1 MKTLVSIFTLISAG
15 AVAAAVRESGS
26 CTVLAEA
33 EAPGR
38 ARLSSAH
45 FAADTACSPAGG
57 VAQSA
62 HFTARFGFAGQLY
75 DVTGGTVTANPSSVP
90 ETSAAQLSVSVAL
103 DDGTT
108 LPGAQAGPVV
118 WEVVSGPVVSISS
131 SGLATTG
138 AVWEDTIAVVR
149 ANVAGIKIDGPVT
162 VSNTIQDNFG
172 PIAGDGLPDTWQF
185 EHFDIDDDGDLDLP
199 AGPNAD
205 ADADGADNLGEW
217 TAGTDPT
224 DANDLL
230 RLEALGMTPE
240 GFHFRFGPVFA
251 NRDYIVLTRPDPAA
265 PLEKFYTLEA
275 TEDAEWHE
283 ATVPLSFGIR
293 GFFSLSV
300 EVK

>member
-1 MKTLVSIFTLISAG
+1 M
-15 AVAAAVRESGS
+15 AAVRESDS
-26 CTVLAEA
+26 NTVLAEA
-33 EAPGR
+33 VAPGR

-45 FAADTACSPAGG
+45 FMADTACSPAGG

-75 DVTGGTVTANPSSVP
+75 DVTGGTVTANPSPIP

-108 LPGAQAGPVV
+108 LPGAQLGPVA
-118 WEVVSGPVVSISS
+118 WEVVSGLVVSISS

-162 VSNTIQDNFG
+162 VRNTVQDNFG
-172 PIAGDGLPDTWQF
+172 PIASDGLPDTWQF

-199 AGPNAD
+199 AGPAAD
-205 ADADGADNLGEW
+205 ADADGANNLNEW

-230 RLEALGMTPE
+230 RLEALGVTPE
-240 GFHFRFGPVFA
+240 GLRFRFGPVFA
-251 NRDYIVLTRPDPAA
+251 TRSYMVLTRADLTA
-265 PLEKFYTLEA
+265 PLEKFYTLDA
-275 TEDAEWHE
+275 MEDAKWHE
-283 ATVPLSFGIR
+283 ATVPLSGGIR